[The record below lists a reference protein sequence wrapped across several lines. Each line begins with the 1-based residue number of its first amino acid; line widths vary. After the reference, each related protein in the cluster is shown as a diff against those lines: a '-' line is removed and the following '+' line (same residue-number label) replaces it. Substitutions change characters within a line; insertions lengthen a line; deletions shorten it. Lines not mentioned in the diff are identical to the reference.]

1 LNGTFHWYPGIDFF
15 SVESCKLKVPARATV
30 TPKVEEHLVART
42 LEADQLENVKTHNL
56 GRNREA
62 ENTGT

>member
-1 LNGTFHWYPGIDFF
+1 
-15 SVESCKLKVPARATV
+15 
-30 TPKVEEHLVART
+30 VEEDLVART

-62 ENTGT
+62 KNTGT

>member
-1 LNGTFHWYPGIDFF
+1 LNGTFHWYPGIGFF
-15 SVESCKLKVPARATV
+15 SIESCKLKVPARATV
-30 TPKVEEHLVART
+30 TPKVEEDLVART
-42 LEADQLENVKTHNL
+42 LEADQLKNVKTHNL